1 MKYLG
6 LIDRQKGFTLIE
18 IMIALLLGIFL
29 TSGVIQ
35 IFLGSKQTY
44 RMQENMSRIQ
54 ENGRFAMYFLARDI
68 RMSGYW
74 GCVKNN
80 DNVIT
85 NDIDIVDTD
94 PDYNEDI
101 HDYGNSV
108 SGSNGTEH
116 GSNSALD
123 ASDSLTLKGAFD
135 SGIRLTTA
143 SSLVSTLSTLLT
155 AVDSDLEGKF
165 AIVSDCRAG
174 DIFQV
179 DTAANQDP
187 GNTAADVS
195 KIYGVD
201 SRVFK
206 LQTITYRIQIGAGG
220 QPSLFKIDNEGAQ
233 ELVEGIENMQ
243 ILYGVDNDGNKT
255 PDYYVPASG
264 GLDFSKVIS
273 IRISLLA
280 RTYDDN
286 VTKQALT
293 YIYNGGTTSA
303 PGDRRKRQVFSSTI
317 ALRNQLP

>member
-6 LIDRQKGFTLIE
+6 LMDRQKGFTLIE

-29 TSGVIQ
+29 TSGIIQ
-35 IFLGSKQTY
+35 VFLGSKQTY

-80 DNVIT
+80 DNVIS
-85 NDIDIVDTD
+85 NIIDTTGT
-94 PDYNEDI
+94 DYNANI
-101 HDYGNSV
+101 HVFSNNV

-123 ASDSLTLKGAFD
+123 LSDSLTIRGAFD
-135 SGIRLTTA
+135 SGVRITA
-143 SSLVSTLSTLLT
+143 SSSSVPALSTASGLS
-155 AVDSDLEGKF
+155 VGDI

-179 DTAANQDP
+179 DTASNQAP
-187 GNTAADVS
+187 GNMATTVS
-195 KIYGVD
+195 KAYGVD
-201 SRVFK
+201 SRIFE
-206 LQTITYRIQIGAGG
+206 LQTKTYTIQTVGG
-220 QPSLFKIDNEGAQ
+220 LPGLYRQVDGDAAQ
-233 ELVEGIENMQ
+233 MLIEGIENMQ

-264 GLDFSKVIS
+264 GLDFSTVIS

-280 RTYDDN
+280 RTFDDN
-286 VTKQALT
+286 VTKQALAYT
-293 YIYNGGTTSA
+293 YNGDTNSA

-317 ALRNQLP
+317 AIRNQLP

>member
-6 LIDRQKGFTLIE
+6 LVDRQKGFTLIE

-35 IFLGSKQTY
+35 MFLGSKQSY
-44 RMQENMSRIQ
+44 RMQDNLSRLQ
-54 ENGRFAMYFLARDI
+54 ENGRFAMYFIARDI

-85 NDIDIVDTD
+85 NNIDTTD
-94 PDYNEDI
+94 SDYDATI
-101 HDYGNSV
+101 HAFTNSIT
-108 SGSNGTEH
+108 GTNGTVD
-116 GSNSALD
+116 GTNPALD
-123 ASDSLTLKGAFD
+123 ASDSITIKGAFD
-135 SGIRLTTA
+135 SGVRITA
-143 SSLVSTLSTLLT
+143 SSSAVSALST
-155 AVDSDLEGKF
+155 ASGQSVGDI

-179 DTAANQDP
+179 DTAANQAP
-187 GNTAADVS
+187 GNTATTVS
-195 KIYGVD
+195 KVYGID

-206 LQTITYRIQIGAGG
+206 LQTRTYTIQTDGTGLPG
-220 QPSLFKIDNEGAQ
+220 LYRQIDDGTPQ
-233 ELVEGIENMQ
+233 MLIEGIENMQ
-243 ILYGVDNDGNKT
+243 ILYGVDVDGNKT

-293 YIYNGGTTSA
+293 YTYNGGTTSA